1 MIKIN
6 IKPLSINQAFQGRRF
21 KTDKYDKYIKDVLIQ
36 LPKLSYT
43 KDNITLI
50 IEFGYSSKL
59 SDLDNCLKPFIDC
72 LTKKYNID
80 DRYINKI
87 IATKEIV
94 KKGNEYI
101 KFKILND

>member
-6 IKPLSINQAFQGRRF
+6 IKPLSINKAFQGKRF
-21 KTDKYDKYIKDVLIQ
+21 KTKEYDKYIENVLEQ
-36 LPKLSYT
+36 LPKISYT
-43 KDNITLI
+43 KDNVTLI

-72 LTKKYNID
+72 LTKKYGID

-101 KFKILND
+101 KFEILND